1 MFLKNLKAYIEMC
14 SQNSETH
21 LSELQKEEIT
31 NHLLKSHEFVLFV
44 TPFTFILL

>member
-21 LSELQKEEIT
+21 LSELQRR
-31 NHLLKSHEFVLFV
+31 NNKS
-44 TPFTFILL
+44 PAQKP